1 MMMTTVMTAMM
12 MVLTNDADLAEDLVE
27 VSLVRKERDYHED
40 REQKERH
47 NCFPEIN
54 FVLGIKRIWLKLSLP
69 TLVYR
74 AADHQDDHDPEVG
87 EDGEEG
93 GDDEDGEGL
102 DPPDL
107 VGRHPGDA
115 DSRDGKQVERGRPAV
130 GEHQTLCQNQKSQI
144 TTNINKNNMYTDPTM
159 VDGPN
164 FSDSKLLPMIPI
176 TARRISGAEEPVQR
190 WISTYDPWNC
200 ICYLLQGNP

>member
-1 MMMTTVMTAMM
+1 
-12 MVLTNDADLAEDLVE
+12 MVSTNDADLAEDLVE

-40 REQKERH
+40 REQEESH

-93 GDDEDGEGL
+93 GDDEDREGL

-107 VGRHPGDA
+107 SSGHPGDA
-115 DSRDGKQVERGRPAV
+115 DGRDGKKIEWGWANNGARTEFFRFKIVSNDSDHCQKNLRGRRSY
-130 GEHQTLCQNQKSQI
+130 EWQHK
-144 TTNINKNNMYTDPTM
+144 
-159 VDGPN
+159 
-164 FSDSKLLPMIPI
+164 
-176 TARRISGAEEPVQR
+176 
-190 WISTYDPWNC
+190 WIWQSELWEN
-200 ICYLLQGNP
+200 

>member
-1 MMMTTVMTAMM
+1 MITTMTTAMM

-115 DSRDGKQVERGRPAV
+115 DRWDGKQVERGRPAV
-130 GEHQTLCQNQKSQI
+130 GEHLTLSQNHHHKSPQ
-144 TTNINKNNMYTDPTM
+144 
-159 VDGPN
+159 
-164 FSDSKLLPMIPI
+164 
-176 TARRISGAEEPVQR
+176 
-190 WISTYDPWNC
+190 ISTKTTCTPT
-200 ICYLLQGNP
+200 PR